1 MKIGRPSDKT
11 WYDWISI
18 FRSYGDRVRPCDIVL
33 EIGASN
39 TERTMDLA
47 SRCDRVIGVEL
58 MPERVPDPTFNV
70 KYVAGDWQRLSGI
83 IEPGSVDIAV
93 ANQVIEHV
101 TDDLKALNE
110 LYEVL
115 KPGGMALISTPNR
128 KRLVRALVE
137 TFRPEREFPWWEH
150 VREYTEEDFLALLE
164 ASKFERWEIHPV
176 VLGIHGGPVFVYL
189 ERVPE
194 RFRRFANFWLVHLY
208 KE

>member
-1 MKIGRPSDKT
+1 
-11 WYDWISI
+11 
-18 FRSYGDRVRPCDIVL
+18 
-33 EIGASN
+33 
-39 TERTMDLA
+39 
-47 SRCDRVIGVEL
+47 